1 MEAVRGCVKSN
12 SLNQSVRNF
21 DPEGSFASI
30 GVDVVPGVAE
40 IALGDVDPSAM
51 ANFGSKPRVTR
62 AAIIDAILLKVSAM
76 ADVNPTNMSKARR
89 TFQSSDIAAKTVK
102 NVSTHDSLISAVQSL
117 LRNTAIQIQL
127 LFLTLGSNAAVQ
139 SAIADTRSCVTA
151 PIDELLYNTPH
162 MLGIKIGEAD
172 VRFPDARCQQS
183 VLAQ

>member
-40 IALGDVDPSAM
+40 IALGDIDPSAM
-51 ANFGSKPRVTR
+51 ANF
-62 AAIIDAILLKVSAM
+62 
-76 ADVNPTNMSKARR
+76 
-89 TFQSSDIAAKTVK
+89 
-102 NVSTHDSLISAVQSL
+102 
-117 LRNTAIQIQL
+117 
-127 LFLTLGSNAAVQ
+127 GSNAAVQ

-151 PIDELLYNTPH
+151 PIDELLYNTLP

-172 VRFPDARCQQS
+172 VRFPDARCQRS